1 QILNLV
7 EIVNKQVI
15 TPTSAKVIEKTYVIC
30 GGAHAYYDCIATDS
44 NQPSV
49 CAAFGAKQSKQGE
62 MKVVTTHSGLA
73 YEGPP
78 IPINSP
84 LEKIVEQDT
93 EETTDEEHS
102 IQFKEYLECSF
113 HAITP
118 ILPTKEPEYSLREC
132 EVTSEDKRE
141 CDVPVCENSFFD
153 DHYEILSDLNN
164 DDISSDDDA
173 FKDIEYVE
181 ASLPIQRMSA

>member
-1 QILNLV
+1 MPN
-7 EIVNKQVI
+7 
-15 TPTSAKVIEKTYVIC
+15 
-30 GGAHAYYDCIATDS
+30 
-44 NQPSV
+44 
-49 CAAFGAKQSKQGE
+49 SKGE

-73 YEGPP
+73 YEGPS
-78 IPINSP
+78 ILINSS

-102 IQFKEYLECSF
+102 VQFKEYLECSF

-173 FKDIEYVE
+173 FKDIDIGFDSFLPSVLLWLVVIMAVVDIGVTVVVVVVE
-181 ASLPIQRMSA
+181 SSSVVNLLFVVTLYLYWSM